1 MDFKKKDCVY
11 NNNFFLPKSDFSR
24 ISTKKK
30 MSCDDIEI
38 RTDPITPVARFNS
51 PHFVKDMVR
60 FLNGTARVFHGT
72 VRLVLEV

>member
-1 MDFKKKDCVY
+1 MFITIY
-11 NNNFFLPKSDFSR
+11 FFYLNLIFLASQQ
-24 ISTKKK
+24 KKK

-38 RTDPITPVARFNS
+38 RTEPITPVARFNS

>member
-1 MDFKKKDCVY
+1 MDFKKKIVFITII
-11 NNNFFLPKSDFSR
+11 FFYLNLIFLASQQ
-24 ISTKKK
+24 KK